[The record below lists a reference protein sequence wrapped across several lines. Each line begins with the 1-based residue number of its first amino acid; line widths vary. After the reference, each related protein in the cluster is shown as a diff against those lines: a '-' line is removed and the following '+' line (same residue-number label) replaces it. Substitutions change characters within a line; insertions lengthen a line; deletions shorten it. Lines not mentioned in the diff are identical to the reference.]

1 MSKCFLSL
9 VLVLSGSA
17 AALVPA
23 QVPAPQAD
31 KAKSEKE
38 IEKQKELEKKTL
50 GLLDEVVSGAWGLKL
65 PENRSFFL
73 TRAADLLWTHDE
85 KRARN
90 LFWEGLNGLNL
101 PAAVQSSGKDT
112 AKDPAGTESTAKDA
126 PAKEASTK
134 EPDNKPVSKEPVAKG
149 PSKEQLAELNRFY
162 ETFSK
167 RREFLRRVAAR
178 DSQLALDMLRAT
190 RQPPPPRIPGYF
202 SFPTEASLEQEIAG
216 AAAARDPKRAL
227 QIARQSLAKGLSFD
241 LMNLLSQLNQQDQPA
256 ASEFAADI
264 IAKLDSE
271 NLGTNFTALV
281 VATGLLSQSRAPE
294 VPAGEG
300 PSETPVYKSLQ
311 LSDDQKRGLVEMIT
325 DAALSATGQPAI
337 SQNIQFVMPDIEQ
350 YAPDRAAKIKARL
363 ADWKRTLNKD
373 QQEWGLQNS
382 LTENGDPEQMIRAA
396 DKMGD
401 SVRESLYRNAVILAT
416 LKGRADSLRD
426 FVNGQ
431 VEDESRKR
439 TLLDLLDA
447 EQIGD
452 AVNRGKTDDLQKL
465 LPRIRLTEQR
475 VLAMSELAIML
486 EKQGQHDAAVEL
498 LDAARALIKI
508 DLNDE
513 KKSNAMLALM
523 LASALV
529 QPDKAFQMIEPIIDR
544 ANDDISKLLLL
555 DRVVK
560 TGATR
565 NGEIILSQPGIPL
578 DFAMS
583 KYSRGIVALANADFN
598 RTKSLADRFE
608 RNELRLLA
616 RLLMAEALFRQS
628 EQAAPR

>member
-9 VLVLSGSA
+9 VLVLSCSA

-23 QVPAPQAD
+23 QVPAPQD
-31 KAKSEKE
+31 EKAKSEKE
-38 IEKQKELEKKTL
+38 IEKRQELEKKTL
-50 GLLDEVVSGAWGLKL
+50 GLLDEVIGGAWGLKL
-65 PENRSFFL
+65 AENRSFFL
-73 TRAADLLWTHDE
+73 TRTADLLWTHDE

-90 LFWEGLNGLNL
+90 LFWEALNNLNL
-101 PAAVQSSGKDT
+101 PTFTAAQSTGKEKA
-112 AKDPAGTESTAKDA
+112 AKDPASTEST
-126 PAKEASTK
+126 AKEASTK
-134 EPDNKPVSKEPVAKG
+134 EPANKPSAKESVAKG

-167 RREFLRRVAAR
+167 RREFLRRVATR

-190 RQPPPPRIPGYF
+190 RQPPPPQIPGYF
-202 SFPTEASLEQEIAG
+202 SLSTEASLEQDIAG
-216 AAAARDPKRAL
+216 AAAAHDPKRAL
-227 QIARQSLAKGLSFD
+227 QIARQSLAKGFSFD
-241 LMNLLSQLNQQDQPA
+241 LMSLLSELNQQDQSA

-271 NLGTNFTALV
+271 NVGTNFTALL
-281 VATGLLSQSRAPE
+281 VATGLLSQSRTFE
-294 VPAGEG
+294 VPANE
-300 PSETPVYKSLQ
+300 SASDAYKSLQ

-325 DAALSATGQPAI
+325 EAALSATAQPAVL
-337 SQNIQFVMPDIEQ
+337 QNIQFVMPDIEQ

-363 ADWKRTLNKD
+363 AEWKRTLNKD

-401 SVRESLYRNAVILAT
+401 DVRESLYRNAVVVAT
-416 LKGRADSLRD
+416 LKGRADALRE
-426 FVNGQ
+426 FINNQ
-431 VEDESRKR
+431 IEDESRKR
-439 TLLDLLDA
+439 TLIDLLDT
-447 EQIGD
+447 EQISE
-452 AVNRGKTDDLQKL
+452 AMYRGKTDDLQKL
-465 LPRIRLTEQR
+465 LPRIRLTEHR
-475 VLAMSELAIML
+475 ALAMSELAILL

-498 LDAARALIKI
+498 LDEARGLLKI
-508 DLNDE
+508 DFNDQS
-513 KKSNAMLALM
+513 KSNAMLALT
-523 LASALV
+523 LASAIV

-578 DFAMS
+578 DFAML

-608 RNELRLLA
+608 RAELRLLA
-616 RLLMAEALFRQS
+616 RLLIAEALLRQGERAS
-628 EQAAPR
+628 SR